1 MKNSTGA
8 GMLSKA
14 ANNVAS
20 AQEDEKIGGALSS
33 QVLINAGKKVMYPQ
47 IDRSVNG
54 SINRIG
60 IAGTSI
66 SEMNDAPGK
75 DAQQQQSTGGGM
87 KYINI
92 QK

>member
-1 MKNSTGA
+1 MLKDLQLNQPSVMKNSTGA

-60 IAGTSI
+60 GIAGTSI

-75 DAQQQQSTGGGM
+75 DAQ
-87 KYINI
+87 
-92 QK
+92 